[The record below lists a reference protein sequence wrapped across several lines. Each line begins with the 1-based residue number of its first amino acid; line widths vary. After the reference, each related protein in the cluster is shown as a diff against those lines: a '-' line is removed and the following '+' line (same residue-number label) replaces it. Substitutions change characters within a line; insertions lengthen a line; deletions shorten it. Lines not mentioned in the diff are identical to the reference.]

1 MITENGSPP
10 SQKKTC
16 GIDLSILDAAL
27 FRGQD
32 LSLAYSPMYL
42 QILAQLLTC
51 PRISGESARNQLKG
65 GRKRG
70 REGGEGRKEYLFS
83 FVQAK

>member
-1 MITENGSPP
+1 MDPP
-10 SQKKTC
+10 PQKKTC

-42 QILAQLLTC
+42 QILAQFLGQTYWVDE
-51 PRISGESARNQLKG
+51 P
-65 GRKRG
+65 
-70 REGGEGRKEYLFS
+70 
-83 FVQAK
+83 